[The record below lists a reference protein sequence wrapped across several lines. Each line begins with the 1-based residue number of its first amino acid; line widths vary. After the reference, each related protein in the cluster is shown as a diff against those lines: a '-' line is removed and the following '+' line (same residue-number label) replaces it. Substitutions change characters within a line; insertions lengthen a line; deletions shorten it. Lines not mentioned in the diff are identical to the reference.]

1 MERRAERSD
10 ARKSMKL
17 NKGRIVQRVRE
28 TVRLKRRKKS
38 RQQYLFPEM
47 DCEFLSRRRTSRIVD
62 TLFEILKDA
71 LTRGEDV
78 MIRGFGKFQVKF
90 RWARTWMNPRTGEK
104 IILPSRRS
112 VTFKASPVLRRK
124 LNSPPDPP
132 ENST

>member
-1 MERRAERSD
+1 
-10 ARKSMKL
+10 
-17 NKGRIVQRVRE
+17 
-28 TVRLKRRKKS
+28 
-38 RQQYLFPEM
+38 M
-47 DCEFLSRRRTSRIVD
+47 DCEFLSRRRTSQIVD

-124 LNSPPDPP
+124 LNPPP
-132 ENST
+132 